1 MENILLCL
9 IIFYLGYKFGEVVLA
24 FRIRHLLS
32 NIDEEELEVTESRTE
47 IKKLV
52 TEKVDNSLLLYEFGT
67 NNFICQGS
75 TLDELASLSKSYKN
89 IKVAAVQ
96 HDNEF
101 VWFVDGTVKK
111 KI

>member
-1 MENILLCL
+1 MDILLYL
-9 IIFYLGYKFGEVVLA
+9 IIFYLGYKFAEVVLA

-32 NIDEEELEVTESRTE
+32 NIDMEEFEVIESRTE
-47 IKKLV
+47 IRKLV
-52 TEKVDNSLLLYEFGT
+52 TEKVDNSLLLYELET

-96 HDNEF
+96 HNDEF
-101 VWFVDGTVKK
+101 IWFVDGIVQK